1 MSFFKFFSKKE
12 KIRTRMAPSPT
23 GYFHVGS
30 ARTALF
36 NFLFAKK
43 YGGQFTLRI
52 EDTDIERS
60 EKKYEIDIIDSIKWL
75 GISWHEGPDIGGPF
89 GPYRQSE
96 RLNIYTEYIKKLL
109 HNGNAFYCFHS
120 KEFLKKEYEEQ
131 IKIKKNPGHYCEFR
145 KLPIIDAEKRLIK
158 ENAIIRFKTPSDLEI
173 SFTDIVRGEIH
184 FNSDT
189 LGGDFSLAKAL
200 GPDNFLPL
208 YNLAVVIDDFLM
220 KISHVIR
227 GEEHISNTPK
237 QILIQQ
243 ILDFKTVKYIHLPLI
258 LAPDKSKLSK
268 RHGAMSINEY
278 MEAGYLPEAII
289 NFLAFLGW
297 NPGTLQEIFSLE
309 ELIKEFDL
317 NKIQKSG
324 AIFNIDKLNWFN
336 SYYLR
341 KMPIDELTKKVI
353 PFLKRDNLINDDFS
367 AKDAAPDTLRSR
379 SGRGLASGLE
389 YIKKVVLLEQ
399 PRLKTLNEI
408 GEKAAYFFKIPE
420 YQSELL
426 VWRDMLFKDIV
437 ISLNTSLEALLLIN
451 DIDFNHKNLEKSLI
465 KESERAKNKDKG
477 RLLWPLRVALTGL
490 DKSPGPFEILEILGK
505 KESLKRIGYAINKL
519 K

>member
-1 MSFFKFFSKKE
+1 MSFLKFFSKKE

-43 YGGQFTLRI
+43 YGGQFILRI

-60 EKKYEIDIIDSIKWL
+60 EKKYEGDIIDSIKWL
-75 GISWHEGPDIGGPF
+75 GIIWHEGPDIDGPF

-109 HNGNAFYCFHS
+109 NNGNAFYCFHS
-120 KEFLKKEYEEQ
+120 KEFLEKEYEEQ

-158 ENAIIRFKTPSDLEI
+158 EKGIIRFKTPPDLEI
-173 SFTDIVRGEIH
+173 SFTDIIRGEIR

-200 GPDNFLPL
+200 SPDNFLPL
-208 YNLAVVIDDFLM
+208 YNLAAVIDDFLM

-243 ILDFKTVKYIHLPLI
+243 ALDFKTVKYVHLPLI

-341 KMPIDELTKKVI
+341 KMPIDELTKKII
-353 PFLKRDNLINDDFS
+353 PFLKRDNLINDDFPV
-367 AKDAAPDTLRSR
+367 KD
-379 SGRGLASGLE
+379 GLASGLE
-389 YIKKVVLLEQ
+389 YIKKIVLLEQ

-408 GEKAAYFFKIPE
+408 GERGAYFFKIPE
-420 YQSELL
+420 YQPELL

-437 ISLNTSLEALLLIN
+437 VSLNISFKALSLIN
-451 DIDFNHKNLEKSLI
+451 DIDFNYKNLEKSLI
-465 KESERAKNKDKG
+465 KETERAKNKDKG

-505 KESLKRIGYAINKL
+505 TESLKRIECAINKL